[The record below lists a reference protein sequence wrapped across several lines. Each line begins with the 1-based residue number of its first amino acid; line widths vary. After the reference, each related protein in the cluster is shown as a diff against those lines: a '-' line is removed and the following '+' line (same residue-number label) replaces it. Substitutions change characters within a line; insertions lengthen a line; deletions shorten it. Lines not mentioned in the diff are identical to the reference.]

1 MRAGGW
7 SIGSCVTKKKDKMRS
22 LKTAA
27 VAIFL
32 FVAFSRPA
40 RATDTL
46 DCNFKDSLLRLHVN
60 SEGTVADAILY
71 RGETE
76 YKIQNLQIVKLKWAT
91 GLPPYDANSLKIES
105 KKTDKLPA
113 FTVDVEG
120 TNGAITLEGETS
132 PMICDWVR

>member
-1 MRAGGW
+1 MGHRPHPL
-7 SIGSCVTKKKDKMRS
+7 CEKKNDKMRS
-22 LKTAA
+22 LKIAA

-46 DCNFKDSLLRLHVN
+46 DCNFKDSLLRLNVN
-60 SEGTVADAILY
+60 SEGAVADAILY

-76 YKIQNLQIVKLKWAT
+76 YKILTLQAVKLKWAR
-91 GLPPYDANSLKIES
+91 GLPPYDANFLKIES

-132 PMICDWVR
+132 QMICDWVR